1 MNDSM
6 WGRAVKWLSKKTK
19 KHDRFSIPICLNYKG
34 ETSFSTTIGVIGSF
48 IIGAV
53 IFIYTIIL
61 LIQLANKDNSVIN
74 SSIKTNEIV
83 FNSKSYNF
91 IDYNIVFGLYEV
103 NGLESILLDP
113 SYNIKLRFNNYNW
126 LTYNF
131 KSFTLDALSASVL
144 LLREREQQEK
154 SGLNRI
160 KK

>member
-53 IFIYTIIL
+53 VFIYTIIL

-83 FNSKSYNF
+83 FNSKSYNL

-113 SYNIKLRFNNYNW
+113 SYNIK
-126 LTYNF
+126 F
-131 KSFTLDALSASVL
+131 KWTI
-144 LLREREQQEK
+144 
-154 SGLNRI
+154 I
-160 KK
+160 KKNLS